1 MKTTFKSTLKTL
13 FSLFL
18 IANIVLFTDRIIS
31 VAYNTLMIWFNMV
44 IPSLFPFM
52 VISSW
57 LDFNVHSYR
66 TKTDKL
72 TYRLFGVPSSLIP
85 VFIIGILSG
94 YPTGAKLISELYA
107 NKRISKDTAEHLLSF
122 CNNAGTV
129 FIVSA
134 VASSMLNDRFS
145 AVFFVIITAFSA
157 LITGMAYNLACPAN
171 NTSYCPSNIY
181 TSNQTP
187 ISMGTAIVSAVKT
200 ILTVGGCMI
209 FFSVITESVTILIPE
224 INSILYGTISGIF
237 EFTRG
242 ISLIAAESIDN
253 RTTYSIIAGLL
264 SWGGLSVHL
273 QTAAVISSDKINIAK
288 YILCKVF
295 SSFIS
300 FLAAFY
306 TYDIFYIKTASIAV
320 FNETHSY
327 PSPLIISI
335 LLCSS
340 ILVINIAVQKRDS
353 I

>member
-1 MKTTFKSTLKTL
+1 
-13 FSLFL
+13 
-18 IANIVLFTDRIIS
+18 
-31 VAYNTLMIWFNMV
+31 MV

-171 NTSYCPSNIY
+171 NTSYCP
-181 TSNQTP
+181 
-187 ISMGTAIVSAVKT
+187 
-200 ILTVGGCMI
+200 
-209 FFSVITESVTILIPE
+209 
-224 INSILYGTISGIF
+224 
-237 EFTRG
+237 
-242 ISLIAAESIDN
+242 
-253 RTTYSIIAGLL
+253 
-264 SWGGLSVHL
+264 
-273 QTAAVISSDKINIAK
+273 
-288 YILCKVF
+288 
-295 SSFIS
+295 
-300 FLAAFY
+300 
-306 TYDIFYIKTASIAV
+306 
-320 FNETHSY
+320 
-327 PSPLIISI
+327 
-335 LLCSS
+335 
-340 ILVINIAVQKRDS
+340 
-353 I
+353 